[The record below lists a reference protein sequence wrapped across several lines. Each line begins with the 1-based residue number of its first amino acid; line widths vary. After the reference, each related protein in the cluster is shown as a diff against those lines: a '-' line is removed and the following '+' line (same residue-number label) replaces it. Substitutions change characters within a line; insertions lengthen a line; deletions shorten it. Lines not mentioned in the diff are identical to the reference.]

1 MNKTKIAILEA
12 AQQLKGSFLTQSK
25 VMETWQSHYAPDT
38 KEYNELSIRINIF
51 NDLTKGIMR
60 FSDDLEKKWRSKG

>member
-1 MNKTKIAILEA
+1 MNKTKKAILEA
-12 AQQLKGSFLTQSK
+12 VQQLEGSFLTQSR
-25 VMETWQSHYAPDT
+25 VMETWQSRYIPDT

-60 FSDDLEKKWRSKG
+60 FADNLEKRWS